1 MHIIFSS
8 LEPLTNEHFLNNHLL
23 YIWTEIF
30 KVQFDWGACGFG
42 PPATAAELIS
52 ALMALTQKA
61 FTAPSAVAA
70 YRWPP
75 TAHPGSHPILPF
87 GAASCSCCSGMIY
100 IQSEHV
106 VRVFFFLLPISAG
119 GQSCR
124 IRAMAEIKVVT
135 PLTKT
140 VQNVKM
146 CEIPYGLAKNSR
158 WVGLFFFNLFHIFWY
173 AKKFSFGNCNHHCC
187 CRSFAATF
195 WHKGCVAGAR
205 PRPHSILMLILFLFL
220 LLLLPSS
227 CVREFGFP
235 FFFGCPFQLRNHL
248 RPSVAGVGCGGWSRG
263 QRDYTACLLLGQRQK
278 ISARVCIEFKRRF
291 IIIFCAPSYSPFSL
305 LRFLPSLF
313 ISAYIFFLS
322 VMNLI

>member
-1 MHIIFSS
+1 MELFCSSEYILAFSYLRKMHIIFSS

-106 VRVFFFLLPISAG
+106 VRVFFFCFRSLP
-119 GQSCR
+119 
-124 IRAMAEIKVVT
+124 V
-135 PLTKT
+135 
-140 VQNVKM
+140 
-146 CEIPYGLAKNSR
+146 
-158 WVGLFFFNLFHIFWY
+158 
-173 AKKFSFGNCNHHCC
+173 
-187 CRSFAATF
+187 
-195 WHKGCVAGAR
+195 
-205 PRPHSILMLILFLFL
+205 
-220 LLLLPSS
+220 
-227 CVREFGFP
+227 
-235 FFFGCPFQLRNHL
+235 
-248 RPSVAGVGCGGWSRG
+248 
-263 QRDYTACLLLGQRQK
+263 
-278 ISARVCIEFKRRF
+278 ARVVVFEPWRK
-291 IIIFCAPSYSPFSL
+291 L
-305 LRFLPSLF
+305 KLWHL
-313 ISAYIFFLS
+313 
-322 VMNLI
+322 